1 MGLDNNAIIQLTG
14 LTLEKIKIIEKT
26 TEKD

>member
-14 LTLEKIKIIEKT
+14 LTLEKIKIIEKI